1 MAEHRKVEPIKIIY
15 QEAGEPVEP
24 VKTPEMDAEEFREL
38 HADWVKE
45 HREWERLQKE
55 AEEMK
60 QKATGPEVGPGP
72 NGPVVDAEH
81 PVWENP
87 LFHGTN
93 GPGVQ

>member
-15 QEAGEPVEP
+15 AEASEPQEPVR
-24 VKTPEMDAEEFREL
+24 TDDMDNEEWNEL
-38 HADWVKE
+38 YNDWKKE
-45 HREWERLQKE
+45 HAEWVAMQKE
-55 AEEMK
+55 AEKM
-60 QKATGPEVGPGP
+60 ARDAAGPEVGPGP
-72 NGPVVDAEH
+72 NGPLVDKDH